1 MRPILRP
8 SARVRLRSPADVGAA
23 SCVGGASAEAVLGVF
38 LTALERGATATA
50 VGALVGGVVAFS
62 SGPLVSPGGESSGS
76 SGLVARAIVVWLALL
91 FGLLAE
97 GVLVFA
103 FGAVVGPGRL
113 AVATL
118 SFSSTMTLGGDV
130 LDVVCWE
137 GAALAG

>member
-23 SCVGGASAEAVLGVF
+23 SCVGGTSAEAVLAVF
-38 LTALERGATATA
+38 LALERGATATA

-62 SGPLVSPGGESSGS
+62 PGPLVSPEGESSGS
-76 SGLVARAIVVWLALL
+76 SGLVARATVVWLASLL
-91 FGLLAE
+91 GLPAD

-103 FGAVVGPGRL
+103 LGVFVVPGRL

-118 SFSSTMTLGGDV
+118 LFSSTMTLGGDI
-130 LDVVCWE
+130 LDAVCWE

>member
-23 SCVGGASAEAVLGVF
+23 SCVGGAS
-38 LTALERGATATA
+38 ATA